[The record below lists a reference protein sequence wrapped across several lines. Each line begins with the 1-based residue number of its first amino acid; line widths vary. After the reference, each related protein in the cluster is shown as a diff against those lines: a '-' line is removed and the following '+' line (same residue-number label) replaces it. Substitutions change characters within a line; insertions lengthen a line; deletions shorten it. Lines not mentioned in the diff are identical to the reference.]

1 MFMNKGFL
9 SFLVLFFTTVT
20 MGAMMYFVNLNYE
33 QVKFQVDSTKNE
45 RNEILEI
52 NEEKSEQKT
61 IENNKEDLRED
72 KDEENISEN
81 NHKKNNNL
89 DEYRLKEEKELE
101 SKTKENVK
109 NIKENEKYKEKV
121 EMGKSSEERK
131 EVFKVD
137 KYSIPK
143 KINKA
148 DKFKLISIAKNLS
161 LTDYGVL
168 LEHIKRN
175 DELDAAI
182 DIFKILKDKLEYKEY
197 KEMKDILSPYINIE
211 LIEEKIWM
219 KKEVNKR
226 NWENIKNRLT

>member
-33 QVKFQVDSTKNE
+33 QVKFQVDSIKNE
-45 RNEILEI
+45 KNEILEI
-52 NEEKSEQKT
+52 NEEKIEQKT
-61 IENNKEDLRED
+61 IENNKEDLRKD

-81 NHKKNNNL
+81 NHKKSNNL
-89 DEYRLKEEKELE
+89 EEYQLKEEKELE

-109 NIKENEKYKEKV
+109 NIKETEKYKEKV
-121 EMGKSSEERK
+121 EVGKSSEERK

-182 DIFKILKDKLEYKEY
+182 DIFKILKEKLEEKEY

-211 LIEEKIWM
+211 LIEEKI
-219 KKEVNKR
+219 
-226 NWENIKNRLT
+226 

>member
-1 MFMNKGFL
+1 MLMNKGFL
-9 SFLVLFFTTVT
+9 SFLVLFFTTLI

-33 QVKFQVDSTKNE
+33 EVKFQAESVKNQK
-45 RNEILEI
+45 NEILNI
-52 NEEKSEQKT
+52 NEEENGQKA
-61 IENNKEDLRED
+61 IENNKEELKEDRE
-72 KDEENISEN
+72 KENISEN
-81 NHKKNNNL
+81 NNKQSNDL
-89 DEYRLKEEKELE
+89 DKSQLKEEKEIE
-101 SKTKENVK
+101 GKSKENAT
-109 NIKENEKYKEKV
+109 NIKKNEKYKDKV
-121 EMGKSSEERK
+121 AEEKSSKKSK

-148 DKFKLISIAKNLS
+148 DKFKLMSIAKNLS

-182 DIFKILKDKLEYKEY
+182 DIFKILKDKLEEKEY

-211 LIEEKIWM
+211 LIEEKI
-219 KKEVNKR
+219 
-226 NWENIKNRLT
+226 

>member
-1 MFMNKGFL
+1 MNKGFL
-9 SFLVLFFTTVT
+9 SFLVLFFTTLI

-33 QVKFQVDSTKNE
+33 EVKFQAESAKNQ
-45 RNEILEI
+45 RNEILDI
-52 NEEKSEQKT
+52 DEEENKKNT
-61 IENNKEDLRED
+61 IENNKEDLKEDREKED
-72 KDEENISEN
+72 ISDN
-81 NHKKNNNL
+81 NKQINNL
-89 DEYRLKEEKELE
+89 DEVKPKEEKELE
-101 SKTKENVK
+101 GKTREEST
-109 NIKENEKYKEKV
+109 NIKKNENYNKKV
-121 EMGKSSEERK
+121 EVEKASKESK

-148 DKFKLISIAKNLS
+148 DKFKLMAIAKNLS

-182 DIFKILKDKLEYKEY
+182 DIFKILKDKLEEDEY

-211 LIEEKIWM
+211 LIEEKI
-219 KKEVNKR
+219 
-226 NWENIKNRLT
+226 

>member
-1 MFMNKGFL
+1 MLMNKGFL
-9 SFLVLFFTTVT
+9 SFLVLFFTTLI

-33 QVKFQVDSTKNE
+33 EVKFQAESVKNQK
-45 RNEILEI
+45 NEILNI
-52 NEEKSEQKT
+52 NEEENGQKA
-61 IENNKEDLRED
+61 IENNKEELKEDRE
-72 KDEENISEN
+72 KENISEN
-81 NHKKNNNL
+81 NNKQSNDL
-89 DEYRLKEEKELE
+89 DKSQLKEEKEIE
-101 SKTKENVK
+101 GKSKENAT
-109 NIKENEKYKEKV
+109 NIKKNEKSKEKV
-121 EMGKSSEERK
+121 AEEKSSKESK

-148 DKFKLISIAKNLS
+148 DKFKLMSIAKNLS

-182 DIFKILKDKLEYKEY
+182 DIFKILKDKLEEKEY

-211 LIEEKIWM
+211 LIEEKI
-219 KKEVNKR
+219 
-226 NWENIKNRLT
+226 

>member
-1 MFMNKGFL
+1 MLMNKGFL
-9 SFLVLFFTTVT
+9 SFLVLFFATLI

-33 QVKFQVDSTKNE
+33 EVKFQAESAKNQ
-45 RNEILEI
+45 RNEILDI
-52 NEEKSEQKT
+52 DEEENKKNT
-61 IENNKEDLRED
+61 IENNKEDLKEDRE
-72 KDEENISEN
+72 KENISDN
-81 NHKKNNNL
+81 NKQSSNL
-89 DEYRLKEEKELE
+89 DEVKLKEEKELE
-101 SKTKENVK
+101 GNPREKST
-109 NIKENEKYKEKV
+109 NIKKNENYNKKV
-121 EMGKSSEERK
+121 EVEKASKESK

-148 DKFKLISIAKNLS
+148 DKFKLMAIAKNLS

-182 DIFKILKDKLEYKEY
+182 DIFKILKDKLEEDEY

-211 LIEEKIWM
+211 LIEEKI
-219 KKEVNKR
+219 
-226 NWENIKNRLT
+226 

>member
-1 MFMNKGFL
+1 MEVNMFMNKGFL

-33 QVKFQVDSTKNE
+33 QVKFQVDSIKNE

-52 NEEKSEQKT
+52 NEEKIEQKT
-61 IENNKEDLRED
+61 IENNKEDLRKD

-81 NHKKNNNL
+81 NHKKSNNL
-89 DEYRLKEEKELE
+89 EEYQLKEEKELE

-109 NIKENEKYKEKV
+109 NIKETEKYKEKV
-121 EMGKSSEERK
+121 EVGKSLEERK

-182 DIFKILKDKLEYKEY
+182 DIFKILKDKLEEKEY

-211 LIEEKIWM
+211 LIEEKI
-219 KKEVNKR
+219 
-226 NWENIKNRLT
+226 

>member
-33 QVKFQVDSTKNE
+33 QVKFQVDSIKNE

-52 NEEKSEQKT
+52 NEEKREQKA

-211 LIEEKIWM
+211 LIEEKI
-219 KKEVNKR
+219 
-226 NWENIKNRLT
+226 

>member
-1 MFMNKGFL
+1 MEVNMFMNKGFL

-72 KDEENISEN
+72 KDEENINEN

-211 LIEEKIWM
+211 LIEEKI
-219 KKEVNKR
+219 
-226 NWENIKNRLT
+226 